1 MPDSL
6 FTARRKPVASGVTLE
21 QPRVSHGADI
31 HRLIEACPPLDVNST
46 YLYLL
51 LCEHFAGTCV
61 RATRDDG
68 TVGFVSAYCPPGR
81 ADVVFVWQV
90 AVAAQV
96 RGQGLAHSML
106 LDLLARDAVKPCRY
120 LETTVSPSNDPSRA
134 VFHAL
139 AKTLAAP
146 LSEKPLFLETHFGR
160 EAHESE
166 TLIRIGPFTGASTQ

>member
-1 MPDSL
+1 MPDAL
-6 FTARRKPVASGVTLE
+6 FTARHNPVASGVTLA
-21 QPRVSHGADI
+21 QPLVSHGADI
-31 HRLIEACPPLDVNST
+31 HRLIEACPPLDGNST

-61 RATRDDG
+61 RATRDG
-68 TVGFVSAYCPPGR
+68 NTVGFVSAYCPPGR

-90 AVAAQV
+90 AVAAEM
-96 RGQGLAHSML
+96 RGQGLAHAML
-106 LDLLARDAVKPCRY
+106 LDLLARDALKPCRY
-120 LETTVSPSNDPSRA
+120 LETTVSPSNGPSKA
-134 VFHAL
+134 MFDAL
-139 AKTLAAP
+139 AKMLRAP